1 MFELLSEVVS
11 VPASEVLPEVSEV
24 PEELLQPVIEKI
36 IVSDKIS
43 TSDIKRFFS
52 YFIVSLLNNL

>member
-1 MFELLSEVVS
+1 MVVFELLSELL
-11 VPASEVLPEVSEV
+11 PELLPEVPEEV
-24 PEELLQPVIEKI
+24 PEELLRPVIEKI
-36 IVSDKIS
+36 IVSDKIK